1 VTAPELLAAVRAHD
15 LAQVRAMLQA
25 RPELSGSRL
34 HIAVVERVPEIVRV
48 LMQHGANARVGI
60 YPHRDATSPDSS
72 AESAACVLIP
82 VWRVVMRFKK
92 KKPVLALFVGCSIAA
107 WPRNADQDVAVAQG
121 RTAVVITRIFTGP
134 DGMAHAEDIELN
146 LNARG
151 ATDMFKAT
159 GAEFSVRP
167 PTAGAD
173 PRNTAATDAAAAGWH
188 TGPARQ
194 FVITLSGRS
203 EVEVSGG
210 VHVAAGPGHINL
222 IEDTTGKGHITR
234 NFGPDDR
241 IALTIPLAD
250 GVVIEGVRKARTR

>member
-1 VTAPELLAAVRAHD
+1 
-15 LAQVRAMLQA
+15 
-25 RPELSGSRL
+25 
-34 HIAVVERVPEIVRV
+34 
-48 LMQHGANARVGI
+48 
-60 YPHRDATSPDSS
+60 
-72 AESAACVLIP
+72 
-82 VWRVVMRFKK
+82 MRFKTK
-92 KKPVLALFVGCSIAA
+92 RLALMLLAGCCIAT
-107 WPRNADQDVAVAQG
+107 WPRSTDHDVAIAQG
-121 RTAVVITRIFTGP
+121 RKAVVITRIFTGQ
-134 DGMAHAEDIELN
+134 DGLAHAEDIELN

-151 ATDMFKAT
+151 ATDMWKAT

-167 PTAGAD
+167 PTAGAN
-173 PRNTAATDAAAAGWH
+173 PRNTAATDPGAPGWH

-194 FVITLSGRS
+194 FVITLSGNS

-250 GVVIEGVRKARTR
+250 GVVIEGVGKQRTR

>member
-1 VTAPELLAAVRAHD
+1 
-15 LAQVRAMLQA
+15 MF
-25 RPELSGSRL
+25 
-34 HIAVVERVPEIVRV
+34 
-48 LMQHGANARVGI
+48 
-60 YPHRDATSPDSS
+60 
-72 AESAACVLIP
+72 
-82 VWRVVMRFKK
+82 MRFKTQTL
-92 KKPVLALFVGCSIAA
+92 VLAMLVVGFIAI
-107 WPRNADQDVAVAQG
+107 WRGRIDQDVAIAQG
-121 RTAVVITRIFTGP
+121 RKAVVITRIFTGQ
-134 DGMAHAEDIELN
+134 DGLAHAEDVELD

-151 ATDMFKAT
+151 ATDIFKAT

-167 PTAGAD
+167 PTAGAN
-173 PRNTAATDAAAAGWH
+173 PRNTAASDANAPGWH

-194 FVITLSGRS
+194 FVITLSGNS

-250 GVVIEGVRKARTR
+250 GVVIKGVPKPRTR

>member
-1 VTAPELLAAVRAHD
+1 
-15 LAQVRAMLQA
+15 MFM
-25 RPELSGSRL
+25 RL
-34 HIAVVERVPEIVRV
+34 KTNRLVLTVLIGCFIAVWR
-48 LMQHGANARVGI
+48 ANG
-60 YPHRDATSPDSS
+60 
-72 AESAACVLIP
+72 
-82 VWRVVMRFKK
+82 
-92 KKPVLALFVGCSIAA
+92 
-107 WPRNADQDVAVAQG
+107 DQDVAVAQG
-121 RTAVVITRIFTGP
+121 RKAVVITRIFTGQ
-134 DGMAHAEDIELN
+134 DGLAHAEDIEVN

-151 ATDMFKAT
+151 ATDMFKAS

-167 PTAGAD
+167 PTAGAN
-173 PRNTAATDAAAAGWH
+173 PRNTAAADANAPGWH

-234 NFGPDDR
+234 NFGPEDR

-250 GVVIEGVRKARTR
+250 GVVIEGVRKPRTR

>member
-1 VTAPELLAAVRAHD
+1 MR
-15 LAQVRAMLQA
+15 
-25 RPELSGSRL
+25 LS
-34 HIAVVERVPEIVRV
+34 
-48 LMQHGANARVGI
+48 ANTV
-60 YPHRDATSPDSS
+60 
-72 AESAACVLIP
+72 
-82 VWRVVMRFKK
+82 
-92 KKPVLALFVGCSIAA
+92 VLAVLVVCFVSIWRAET
-107 WPRNADQDVAVAQG
+107 DQDVAAAQA
-121 RTAVVITRIFTGP
+121 RKTVVITRIFTGP
-134 DGMAHAEDIELN
+134 DGLAHAEDIELN
-146 LNARG
+146 LNARN

-173 PRNTAATDAAAAGWH
+173 PRSTAATDPAAPQWH

-194 FVITLSGRS
+194 FVITLSGHS

-210 VHVAAGPGHINL
+210 VHVVAGPGHINL

-250 GVVIEGVRKARTR
+250 GVVIDGVRKPRTR

>member
-1 VTAPELLAAVRAHD
+1 
-15 LAQVRAMLQA
+15 
-25 RPELSGSRL
+25 
-34 HIAVVERVPEIVRV
+34 
-48 LMQHGANARVGI
+48 
-60 YPHRDATSPDSS
+60 
-72 AESAACVLIP
+72 
-82 VWRVVMRFKK
+82 MRFKTK
-92 KKPVLALFVGCSIAA
+92 KLALTILVGGFIAIWGA
-107 WPRNADQDVAVAQG
+107 RADHDVAVAQG
-121 RTAVVITRIFTGP
+121 RKAVVITRIFTGQ
-134 DGMAHAEDIELN
+134 DGLAHAEDIQLD

-167 PTAGAD
+167 PTVGAN
-173 PRNTAATDAAAAGWH
+173 PGNTTATDPNAPGWH

-194 FVITLSGRS
+194 FVITLSGNS
-203 EVEVSGG
+203 EVEVAAG

-250 GVVIEGVRKARTR
+250 GAVIKGVKPPRTR

>member
-1 VTAPELLAAVRAHD
+1 MTVKTRQLVLTV
-15 LAQVRAMLQA
+15 LV
-25 RPELSGSRL
+25 LSF
-34 HIAVVERVPEIVRV
+34 IV
-48 LMQHGANARVGI
+48 I
-60 YPHRDATSPDSS
+60 
-72 AESAACVLIP
+72 
-82 VWRVVMRFKK
+82 WR
-92 KKPVLALFVGCSIAA
+92 G
-107 WPRNADQDVAVAQG
+107 NTDHDVAVAQG
-121 RTAVVITRIFTGP
+121 RKSVVITRIFTGQ
-134 DGMAHAEDIELN
+134 DGLAHAEDVELD

-151 ATDMFKAT
+151 ATDMLKAT

-173 PRNTAATDAAAAGWH
+173 PRSTAATDPAAPQWH

-194 FVITLSGRS
+194 FVITLSGHS

-210 VHVAAGPGHINL
+210 VHVVAGPGHINL

-250 GVVIEGVRKARTR
+250 GVVIEGVKKPRTR